1 MEKSNRFQHDL
12 SSKVPTLG
20 HNAKLEVSSSELGII
35 FCGSQQQRRRGG
47 DRSYDS
53 SLYTTYIFYFVFV
66 FLVEIRT
73 VFADVFEIAM
83 LFLFVV

>member
-1 MEKSNRFQHDL
+1 MQNLKSLLPDL
-12 SSKVPTLG
+12 GLFFVVRNSNDEEEETVRTIRLSTPRT
-20 HNAKLEVSSSELGII
+20 
-35 FCGSQQQRRRGG
+35 
-47 DRSYDS
+47 
-53 SLYTTYIFYFVFV
+53 IFYFVFV